1 MSVTTSYSLT
11 GDEARAES
19 LLGFAY
25 LQLSILLE
33 GMKFQNLKQNVRTV
47 ILSDNSVIRCTSYF
61 GTNRIEIYSPVVTG
75 GEEEIEITEA
85 KEYYL
90 IHLISTGVSYGTLYK
105 ITDKIERVQNLY
117 LTNDPY
123 EHSNSYWGVG
133 DEIERYVESCASV
146 QVKTANTAAEPF
158 WYPVTIKNDWHQKQ
172 FTFVGY
178 PYWFAAGGVKITDY
192 SDTWAHPGVFAIY
205 RIHWNIS
212 AATDGTVP
220 NYHMLRTIDH
230 EKRIYRPL
238 VTEWYGD
245 LGQLFSITTANRI
258 YGKTSYTKTKQGT
271 IERTLERVH
280 STGNGTSNYPAYPQ
294 NWLMYFFPFV
304 PYLWEIPGF
313 SSLLRWNRNES
324 VYGQCMTP
332 EKGTGLHDWSYSYFR
347 MPDETEITNSVC
359 SDSANFSYS
368 PEIKNT
374 FKDPRPV
381 LWEYFPGDPWPHNT
395 GQVASGSWTDST
407 DGSSNWSV
415 EVIKSQIIGPV
426 CNGDILRVENNL
438 TVCTSS
444 EYNTSN
450 NYTKDTNMP
459 DVYYTWRP
467 IYPNYGW
474 GSRDEVPCDFYEKD
488 TATLRS
494 NKLQSVNGTLSSKV
508 YIGDTVALVGNS
520 SMSFTAT
527 YTENTDYVGEG
538 HIIVYE
544 WRQPFDTNRVRYESS
559 GYRTDLVDITS
570 KVTREMNMFDI
581 LDYNAES
588 TFTFYIIVNGTPV
601 KTISKAV
608 AFVYKDITNNH
619 VINRKIVRYWENYDQ
634 SGHWANRLGNPGG
647 VDFDDVGTKG
657 PQITDTDT
665 IAIDSTR
672 KVVYKLYFGIP
683 EYNIERTV
691 TLATFDCTLSS
702 ASGYRCHGIDIKFFD
717 SVLFVTYDYEKFE
730 QTGNVDPAYDSARN
744 YEDWY
749 VNNAGEILWKNEK
762 RVIYILKY
770 DEQSNDWIE
779 LLDEQEPVNEEYY
792 GIGIRKVK
800 FSNTRREKKI

>member
-11 GDEARAES
+11 GDEVRAES

-61 GTNRIEIYSPVVTG
+61 GINRIEIYSPAVTG

-90 IHLISTGVSYGTLYK
+90 IHLISTGVSYGTLYR

-123 EHSNSYWGVG
+123 EHCNSYWSAG

-158 WYPVTIKNDWHQKQ
+158 WYPVTTKNDWHQKQ

-178 PYWFAAGGVKITDY
+178 PYWFAAGLVKLTDY
-192 SDTWAHPGVFAIY
+192 SNTWAHPGVFAIY

-258 YGKTSYTKTKQGT
+258 YGKTSYTKTKQGI

-332 EKGTGLHDWSYSYFR
+332 EKGNGLHDWSYSYFK
-347 MPDETEITNSVC
+347 MPDEEEITKLIC
-359 SDSANFSYS
+359 SDSAVFSYT
-368 PEIKNT
+368 PVLEET
-374 FKDPRPV
+374 YTAPRPV
-381 LWEYFPGDPWPHNT
+381 LWEYFPGDPYPHDT
-395 GQVASGSWTDST
+395 GQSSSGSWTDT
-407 DGSSNWSV
+407 INGNSSWSV

-426 CNGDILRVENNL
+426 CNEDVLRVENHL
-438 TVCTSS
+438 TLNTTDD
-444 EYNTSN
+444 YNTAN
-450 NYTKDTNMP
+450 NYTRDTNMP
-459 DVYYTWRP
+459 TVYYTWRP
-467 IYPNYGW
+467 IYPGYGW
-474 GSRDEVPCDFYEKD
+474 GSAATVPCDFYEKD
-488 TATLRS
+488 TASLRDG
-494 NKLQSVNGTLSSKV
+494 KLQKVVGSLVSKV
-508 YIGDTVALVGNS
+508 YVGDTVVLTGTS
-520 SMSFTAT
+520 SLSFTAT
-527 YTENTDYVGEG
+527 YSKDVNYQGEG
-538 HIIVYE
+538 HIIIYQ
-544 WRQPFDTNRVRYESS
+544 WKQPVDANLYRYESS
-559 GYRTDLVDITS
+559 GYRTDLIDITS
-570 KVTREMNMFDI
+570 KVTREMNIFDI

-588 TFTFYIIVNGTPV
+588 TFTFYVSVNGTYV
-601 KTISKAV
+601 KKISKAV

-619 VINRKIVRYWENYDQ
+619 TIDRKIVRYWENYDQ
-634 SGHWANRLGNPGG
+634 VDHWNNRLGSDIG
-647 VDFDDVGTKG
+647 VDLNDAGAIG
-657 PQITDTDT
+657 PQTIDTDDIT
-665 IAIDSTR
+665 IDSTR
-672 KVVYKLYFGIP
+672 KVIYKLYFGIP
-683 EYNIERTV
+683 EYGIERIV
-691 TLATFDCTLSS
+691 TLATFDCTLST

-717 SVLFVTYDYEKFE
+717 NILFVTYDYEKFE
-730 QTGNVDPAYDSARN
+730 KTGNVDPAYDSARN

-770 DEQSNDWIE
+770 DKQSNDWIE
-779 LLDEQEPVNEEYY
+779 LIDEQEPVNEEYY